1 MINTTDLSE
10 FEVLL
15 PGSWVR
21 TDSGETYAFTNDHME
36 LHDER
41 LFKQLY
47 ITGPK
52 DQRVSDQRVNDP
64 QPQGIPYALTIEDDY
79 CGILAGDQKFI
90 ITSITRHPD
99 GSLDMEWKDR
109 VNTLI
114 AFHRD
119 A

>member
-15 PGSWVR
+15 PGNWKRRDTGEIYSFS
-21 TDSGETYAFTNDHME
+21 TDSME
-36 LHDER
+36 LRDER
-41 LFKQLY
+41 LYKQLY
-47 ITGPK
+47 IT
-52 DQRVSDQRVNDP
+52 DP
-64 QPQGIPYALTIEDDY
+64 NGSKRRSLSYALTIEDDY

-90 ITSITRHPD
+90 ITSITKHPD
-99 GSLDMEWKDR
+99 GSADMEWKNK

-114 AFHRD
+114 PFHRE

>member
-1 MINTTDLSE
+1 MINTTDLAE
-10 FEVLL
+10 LEVLL

-21 TDSGETYAFTNDHME
+21 SDSGEIYSFSTDQMK
-36 LHDER
+36 LQDER

-52 DQRVSDQRVNDP
+52 E
-64 QPQGIPYALTIEDDY
+64 QGSRSVPYALTIEDDY
-79 CGILAGDQKFI
+79 CGIIAGDQEFV
-90 ITSITRHPD
+90 ITSITRQPD
-99 GSLDMEWKDR
+99 GSMDMQWKDR

-114 AFHRD
+114 SFHRD